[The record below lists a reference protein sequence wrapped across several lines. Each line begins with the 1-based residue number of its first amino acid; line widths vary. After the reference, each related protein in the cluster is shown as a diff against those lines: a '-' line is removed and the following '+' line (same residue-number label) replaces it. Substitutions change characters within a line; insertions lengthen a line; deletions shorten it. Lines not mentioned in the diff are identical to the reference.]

1 MVTSRGSEETMPE
14 DTPREVRVAGAE
26 ADPLTPPAPAR
37 KYLTRWAIFL
47 LGVYVMSVGIAL
59 SVHGQLGTAPIST
72 FPAVIDAASTWTV
85 GMVSAVMNV
94 AFVLIQ
100 MLILRRRFQLFQL
113 VQLPI
118 ALVFGA
124 LIDFSLFLTSWAQ
137 TGHYVLQWV
146 VTIFGAL
153 ILGLGVYIQ
162 IQPKLLYL
170 PGEGLVMALTQVTTV
185 RFGTMKQLVD
195 WSLVLISAVL
205 SLILMQRLEGVR
217 EGTVFAAFAVGAV
230 VKTIDSM
237 TQRRHKSTAS
247 NR

>member
-1 MVTSRGSEETMPE
+1 MLEDQPRQVLQDGADTTSLA
-14 DTPREVRVAGAE
+14 PRAT
-26 ADPLTPPAPAR
+26 D
-37 KYLTRWAIFL
+37 YLTRWATFL
-47 LGVYVMSVGIAL
+47 LGVFVMSVGIAM

-72 FPAVIDAASTWTV
+72 LPAVVDAASSWSV
-85 GMVSAVMNV
+85 GTVSAIMNI

-100 MLILRRRFQLFQL
+100 MLILRRRFKLFQL

-118 ALVFGA
+118 AVVFGA
-124 LIDFSLFLTSWAQ
+124 VIDFSLFLTSWTQ
-137 TGHYVLQWV
+137 TDHYVLQWV
-146 VTIFGAL
+146 VTIIGAL

-195 WSLVLISAVL
+195 WSLVVISAVL

-230 VKTIDSM
+230 VKTIDALR
-237 TQRRHKSTAS
+237 QRRRTSH
-247 NR
+247 